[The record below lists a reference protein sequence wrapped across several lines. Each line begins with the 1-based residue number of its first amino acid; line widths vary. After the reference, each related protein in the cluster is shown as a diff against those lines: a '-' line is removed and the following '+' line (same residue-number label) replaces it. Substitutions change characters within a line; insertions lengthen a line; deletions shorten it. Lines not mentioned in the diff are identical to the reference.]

1 MTNSKLRL
9 LDTQKLILISIILAC
24 FTPRFIRF
32 MKLNVGFFNMSF
44 YSIAV
49 LLSFFISQSFKKIR
63 IKATINTLFLP
74 LLLLVIIID
83 VARTDDLAGWTQY
96 FFYALIC
103 NLLLIL
109 LNRFSDKNLY
119 LQIVK
124 ILSLAVFIHIMI
136 GFFEITT
143 HQYIFGVGHFSQ
155 RLWGNVAV
163 SIFYNPND
171 YSMFISTMCPFV
183 FYMCIK
189 SKGLI
194 KKLFYGFTVAG
205 SFILMI
211 LTSSRAAIISIF
223 MCGFLLGLILFKNN
237 KYKIFMVLLV
247 FAGVFIY
254 LTNPSV
260 QASVNLLFSEISI
273 DTSSQSDSQRINLIR
288 NGFYFLNKT
297 HWLGVGAGNLKEWLQ
312 NRSIYYIG
320 RLLYIHNWYM
330 EVLVTFGVIVFLLY
344 AWFHINIFRWLYK
357 GIKTRDNDFGLTLS
371 FFMSFVVFSITSIS
385 SSSNIYSEWFW
396 MYIAIVSSYITY
408 LQFHKKMSEV

>member
-124 ILSLAVFIHIMI
+124 ILSLAVF
-136 GFFEITT
+136 
-143 HQYIFGVGHFSQ
+143 
-155 RLWGNVAV
+155 
-163 SIFYNPND
+163 
-171 YSMFISTMCPFV
+171 
-183 FYMCIK
+183 
-189 SKGLI
+189 
-194 KKLFYGFTVAG
+194 
-205 SFILMI
+205 
-211 LTSSRAAIISIF
+211 
-223 MCGFLLGLILFKNN
+223 
-237 KYKIFMVLLV
+237 
-247 FAGVFIY
+247 
-254 LTNPSV
+254 
-260 QASVNLLFSEISI
+260 
-273 DTSSQSDSQRINLIR
+273 
-288 NGFYFLNKT
+288 
-297 HWLGVGAGNLKEWLQ
+297 
-312 NRSIYYIG
+312 
-320 RLLYIHNWYM
+320 
-330 EVLVTFGVIVFLLY
+330 
-344 AWFHINIFRWLYK
+344 
-357 GIKTRDNDFGLTLS
+357 
-371 FFMSFVVFSITSIS
+371 
-385 SSSNIYSEWFW
+385 
-396 MYIAIVSSYITY
+396 
-408 LQFHKKMSEV
+408 